1 MSDHALSRPGGYL
14 RQHRVRLTLWIAVVE
29 GLLVVVHV
37 LPKYAVYALAAI
49 ALLFWFSVA
58 RNYKSNL
65 ARQSSWIFA
74 ASQAIAVLVP
84 IIWAVTKLVVAIA
97 IVVAIAVAALYF
109 LFAERDKA

>member
-1 MSDHALSRPGGYL
+1 MNEHALSRPGGYL

-37 LPKYAVYALAAI
+37 LPKYAVYGLAVI
-49 ALLFWFSVA
+49 ALLFWFGVA
-58 RNYKSNL
+58 RNYHSNL

-84 IIWAVTKLVVAIA
+84 IVWQVTKLVIAVA
-97 IVVAIAVAALYF
+97 IVVGIAVAALYF
-109 LFAERDKA
+109 LVAERNKA